1 MFFCFDN
8 HFNQFG
14 IISDL
19 WYHKNMGNEIKYLP
33 FEVVFN
39 GLVELA
45 KENNFNNVES
55 IKWIMVKVLRLKRDQ
70 FDDIIQ
76 VDEPSFDNMKK
87 ALIKHI
93 NGETLGKIFGFIE
106 FYGNFFNVTDNVF
119 DPRLSTEALVDAVLN
134 CDNVKMDNCQI
145 VDLCT
150 GSGCVA
156 ITLSKQL
163 NKMVNGV
170 DISPF
175 ALEIAKENNA
185 KINAQA
191 NFFQMDLNNDWQM
204 YFNNKYD
211 VIVSN
216 PPYWNSAKILANAE
230 VVNSNPLIG
239 FDGGEDGLHYI
250 RRIIEMSPMFLNDN
264 GLLFLEIEPDQ
275 ENNIRQFLKDNFC
288 DIKTYLDH
296 RNITR
301 VISARLK

>member
-1 MFFCFDN
+1 
-8 HFNQFG
+8 
-14 IISDL
+14 
-19 WYHKNMGNEIKYLP
+19 MGNEIKYLP
-33 FEVVFN
+33 LEVVFN

-45 KENNFNNVES
+45 KENNFNSVES

-134 CDNVKMDNCQI
+134 CENVKMDNCQI

-250 RRIIEMSPMFLNDN
+250 RRIIQMSPKFLNNN

-275 ENNIRQFLKDNFC
+275 EQNIRQFLRDNFC